1 MIKKLISATF
11 AIIVGFALMAIAVY
25 FTMYD
30 SYRDFKTDA
39 NTIKQV
45 VWLELFNK
53 GYITDLSAEDIRY
66 IYQKR
71 CYRQCHGDAAMIT
84 AILSPAGWFQIVE
97 RMRIQEGVKI
107 TGLEADVIIKY
118 LEDTYPTVQSNYSY
132 EVRKQT
138 HRAVW
143 RNDMGHND
151 IYTDIIYATPEYLA
165 TIGAERL
172 IDEYDLEH
180 YHVFIVSFNVHE
192 GEVAIMNLDKV
203 AFLDFS
209 KGLAPTTPPW
219 SLRFQTADKHHYEGI
234 VRFRKKGKSIVDSKT
249 KTMKLI
255 LKGVGGFDERVF
267 EWDLP
272 IIYPKELL
280 AIK

>member
-1 MIKKLISATF
+1 M
-11 AIIVGFALMAIAVY
+11 GIAVY

-30 SYRDFKTDA
+30 SYRDFKTDVG
-39 NTIKQV
+39 TIKKTA
-45 VWLELFNK
+45 WLELFNR
-53 GYITDLSAEDIRY
+53 GYITNLSDEDIRY

-118 LEDTYPTVQSNYSY
+118 LEDTYPTVQSKYSY
-132 EVRKQT
+132 EVRKKT
-138 HRAVW
+138 HHAVW

-151 IYTDIIYATPEYLA
+151 IYTDVIYATPEYLA
-165 TIGAERL
+165 SIGAERL

-180 YHVFIVSFNVHE
+180 YHVFILSFNVHE
-192 GEVAIMNLDKV
+192 GEVAVMNLDKV

-209 KGLAPTTPPW
+209 KGRAPTTPPW
-219 SLRFQTADKHHYEGI
+219 NLRFQTADKHHYEGVI
-234 VRFRKKGKSIVDSKT
+234 RFRKKGKSVINSQT
-249 KTMKLI
+249 KRMELVLVGI
-255 LKGVGGFDERVF
+255 GGVGERLF

-272 IIYPKELL
+272 IKYPEGL
-280 AIK
+280 AATR